1 VNHENRNR
9 DLDQLLG
16 SVRASLR
23 AGHCPPDPETQAEFQ
38 AFKREFPEERWR
50 WEPTVEIRVGLLGE
64 MLPPFKGDW
73 KERHDATMLS
83 DPVRHGRVL
92 AHVIAIANQE
102 RSHE

>member
-1 VNHENRNR
+1 MVEY
-9 DLDQLLG
+9 
-16 SVRASLR
+16 
-23 AGHCPPDPETQAEFQ
+23 Q
-38 AFKREFPEERWR
+38 AFKREFLEEMHR
-50 WEPTVEIRVGLLGE
+50 WEPPVEIRNQLLGE